1 MPAEQG
7 HLLEHG
13 RRQHGVS
20 RAQDYSHTGHS
31 NTGHQMAEF
40 KTIGFIGVGVMGEPM
55 CRHLATKTGSV
66 VLASDFDAA
75 PLERLAEHG
84 VKKSTL
90 AEIAARADII
100 FMSLPSG
107 KVVQSVVEGDGDNGL
122 LALCR
127 EGQVIVDLS
136 TSPATLTREL
146 AEKLAA
152 RGIEFADAPVMRTR
166 AAAEAGTLAVPVG
179 APDALFARI
188 QPLIACFAS
197 DITHAGDI
205 GAGQVVK
212 ILNNMVLYE
221 TVLALAEARAIGIRA
236 GVDPQR
242 LFDAMSTG
250 SADSFA
256 LRNHGMKAI
265 VPQNFPER
273 AFPVSYAKKD
283 LEYAV
288 ALAESVGVDATG
300 AKNLVACFD
309 AAIADGHG
317 DKYAPAISL
326 VFEKAGQ

>member
-1 MPAEQG
+1 
-7 HLLEHG
+7 
-13 RRQHGVS
+13 
-20 RAQDYSHTGHS
+20 
-31 NTGHQMAEF
+31 MAEF
-40 KTIGFIGVGVMGEPM
+40 KVIGFVGVGVMGEPM
-55 CRHLATKTGSV
+55 CRHLANKTGCT
-66 VLASDFDAA
+66 VLATDRDPA
-75 PLERLAEHG
+75 PLERLAQHG
-84 VKKSTL
+84 VQTADI
-90 AEIAARADII
+90 AEIASRADII

-107 KVVQSVVEGDGDNGL
+107 KVVESVVIGENGNGL
-122 LALCR
+122 LDLCR
-127 EGQVIVDLS
+127 QGQVIVDLS
-136 TSPATLTREL
+136 TSPAPLTREL
-146 AEKLAA
+146 AGKLAQ

-236 GVDPQR
+236 GVDPKR
-242 LFDAMSTG
+242 LFEAMSTG

-265 VPQNFPER
+265 VPQEFPER

-288 ALAESVGVDATG
+288 SLAESVGVDASG
-300 AKNLVACFD
+300 AKNLVACFE

-326 VFEKAGQ
+326 VFEQAGKAD

>member
-1 MPAEQG
+1 M
-7 HLLEHG
+7 
-13 RRQHGVS
+13 S
-20 RAQDYSHTGHS
+20 
-31 NTGHQMAEF
+31 EF

-55 CRHLATKTGSV
+55 CRHLATKTGAT
-66 VLASDFDAA
+66 VLAADNDPA
-75 PLERLAEHG
+75 PLERLATEG
-84 VKKSTL
+84 VHKADQ

-100 FMSLPSG
+100 FLSLPSG
-107 KVVQSVVEGDGDNGL
+107 KVVQAVVEGHNDDGL
-122 LALCR
+122 ITQCR
-127 EGQVIVDLS
+127 AGQVIVDLS
-136 TSPATLTREL
+136 TSPAPLSREL
-146 AEKLAA
+146 AKKLAE
-152 RGIEFADAPVMRTR
+152 RGILFADAPVMRTR
-166 AAAEAGTLAVPVG
+166 AAAEAGSLAVPVG
-179 APDALFARI
+179 APDELFVRI

-221 TVLALAEARAIGIRA
+221 TVLALSEARAIGIRA

-265 VPQNFPER
+265 VPQEFPER
-273 AFPVSYAKKD
+273 AFPVCYAKKD

-288 ALAESVGVDATG
+288 DLAESVGVDACG

-309 AAIADGHG
+309 AAIAAGHG

-326 VFEKAGQ
+326 VFEQTGESN

>member
-1 MPAEQG
+1 M
-7 HLLEHG
+7 
-13 RRQHGVS
+13 S
-20 RAQDYSHTGHS
+20 
-31 NTGHQMAEF
+31 EF

-55 CRHLATKTGSV
+55 CRHLATKTGAA
-66 VLASDFDAA
+66 VLATDNDAA

-84 VKKSTL
+84 VQKSNQ

-100 FMSLPSG
+100 FLSLPSG
-107 KVVQSVVEGDGDNGL
+107 KVVQAVIEGSNGDGL
-122 LALCR
+122 LQQCR
-127 EGQVIVDLS
+127 EGQVVVDLS
-136 TSPATLTREL
+136 TSPAQLSREL
-146 AEKLAA
+146 AAKLAD
-152 RGIEFADAPVMRTR
+152 RGILFADAPVMRTR
-166 AAAEAGTLAVPVG
+166 AAAEAGSLAVPVG

-197 DITHAGDI
+197 DITHAGDV

-265 VPQNFPER
+265 VPQQFPER

-288 ALAESVGVDATG
+288 DLAQSVGVDASG
-300 AKNLVACFD
+300 AKNLVACFE
-309 AAIADGHG
+309 AAIAAGHG

-326 VFEKAGQ
+326 VFEQAGKAD